1 MRILFWNT
9 HRNVDINSYIL
20 DIVNQNEIDVLVL
33 AEYMAEINELNDN
46 LKQCKKRL
54 FNWNTKGCERI
65 HIWGNYIDVTPGEQN
80 KYFSVQI
87 VNKQYI
93 MCGVHMYSNLNGE
106 HYDERVALAEEIMY
120 SIKHIK
126 QRLQTEHVI
135 VIGDINESPYEKA
148 CLSAKGFHALPALQ
162 ILDKGSRTV
171 YGKEYEKMYNPMWN
185 LFGDFK
191 YPPGT
196 YYRVESKLYNPCW
209 FMLDQVI
216 ISQSMIPLMVKEQL
230 KIASGKKL
238 DLIQDDICISGNA
251 IECRINAEDTD
262 NNFRPSPGL
271 IKELYIPSGPGVRVD
286 SAIYSGYEIP
296 PYYDSMIGKM
306 ITYGATRD
314 EAIIK
319 MKRALGEFAIGGVK
333 TNIDFQYS
341 ILNNRDFVKGNYDT
355 SFIAE
360 KLVRNNA

>member
-1 MRILFWNT
+1 MRILFGNT

-230 KIASGKKL
+230 KIITKCGKGVL
-238 DLIQDDICISGNA
+238 Y
-251 IECRINAEDTD
+251 TD
-262 NNFRPSPGL
+262 NRYPNSNISDHFP
-271 IKELYIPSGPGVRVD
+271 I
-286 SAIYSGYEIP
+286 
-296 PYYDSMIGKM
+296 MC
-306 ITYGATRD
+306 
-314 EAIIK
+314 
-319 MKRALGEFAIGGVK
+319 EF
-333 TNIDFQYS
+333 NI
-341 ILNNRDFVKGNYDT
+341 
-355 SFIAE
+355 
-360 KLVRNNA
+360 

>member
-1 MRILFWNT
+1 MRYLFWNT

-185 LFGDFK
+185 LLGDFSF
-191 YPPGT
+191 PPGT
-196 YYRVESKLYNPCW
+196 YYYSGNEVENSFWNVY
-209 FMLDQVI
+209 DQV
-216 ISQSMIPLMVKEQL
+216 MIRPCLRGQFVDDEL
-230 KIASGKKL
+230 KILCETKKRK
-238 DLIQDDICISGNA
+238 LIDANNHPDKKISDHLP
-251 IECRINAEDTD
+251 IVFEIMED
-262 NNFRPSPGL
+262 
-271 IKELYIPSGPGVRVD
+271 
-286 SAIYSGYEIP
+286 
-296 PYYDSMIGKM
+296 
-306 ITYGATRD
+306 
-314 EAIIK
+314 
-319 MKRALGEFAIGGVK
+319 
-333 TNIDFQYS
+333 
-341 ILNNRDFVKGNYDT
+341 
-355 SFIAE
+355 
-360 KLVRNNA
+360 

>member
-216 ISQSMIPLMVKEQL
+216 ISQSMIMFLRYGA
-230 KIASGKKL
+230 IAYPVEVVLNEDIAEAYNGKKQYIYDVDSMEEL
-238 DLIQDDICISGNA
+238 KTMFETIINTDFCTNLIQS
-251 IECRINAEDTD
+251 
-262 NNFRPSPGL
+262 L
-271 IKELYIPSGPGVRVD
+271 I
-286 SAIYSGYEIP
+286 YE
-296 PYYDSMIGKM
+296 SMRQSRK
-306 ITYGATRD
+306 D
-314 EAIIK
+314 KSE
-319 MKRALGEFAIGGVK
+319 
-333 TNIDFQYS
+333 N
-341 ILNNRDFVKGNYDT
+341 
-355 SFIAE
+355 
-360 KLVRNNA
+360 